1 MDGLAT
7 SHTNTGVTEMPKI
20 AVISVAHIHS
30 RHFCE
35 IISKTTSGGAPVF
48 IWDDNADR
56 GAKYAADFKCR
67 FEPDLDKAA
76 AAPEV
81 DAFVVCAE
89 NTRHLPLL
97 KKLIP
102 TGKPIMCEKP
112 LATKSE
118 EADEI
123 FNLAQKHNTPIIC
136 GYHLPFSGMGG
147 SARKLLA
154 DEALGKVTHIN
165 FRNAHHAAYGRWFDN
180 PELAWFTNPEL
191 SGGGALLDMGT
202 HAVQFLRHLGGAV
215 EKVWADI
222 RNLSGI
228 YSDVDDY
235 GLIVLQFKSG
245 VIGRVE
251 AGWIFTGGHAGL
263 EIIGS
268 KKSVWN
274 SDGLKIGGP
283 GFPAEPVAPIEE
295 KPRQIERLIEVVKGN
310 ISKEDWKADLEASRD
325 AVKIMEAAYKSAKS
339 GTWVAC

>member
-1 MDGLAT
+1 
-7 SHTNTGVTEMPKI
+7 MPKI

-30 RHFCE
+30 RHYCG
-35 IISKTTSGGAPVF
+35 IIAKSTSGGAPLL
-48 IWDDNADR
+48 IWDENGDR
-56 GAKYAADFKCR
+56 GTKYAGDFKCR
-67 FEPDLDKAA
+67 FEPDLGKAA
-76 AAPEV
+76 ADPEV

-102 TGKPIMCEKP
+102 SGKPIMCEKP

-123 FNLAQKHNTPIIC
+123 VKLAQKHNTPVVC

-147 SARKLLA
+147 AVRKLLSE
-154 DEALGKVTHIN
+154 EALGKVTHIN
-165 FRNAHHAAYGRWFDN
+165 FRNAHNAAYGRWFDS
-180 PELAWFTNPEL
+180 PELAWFTEPKL

-202 HAVQFLRHLGGAV
+202 HAVQFLRHLGGPV

-228 YSDVDDY
+228 YADVDDY
-235 GLIVLQFKSG
+235 GLIVMQFKSG

-251 AGWIFTGGHAGL
+251 AGWIFTGGHGGL

-268 KKSVWN
+268 KKSIWN

-283 GFPAEPVAPIEE
+283 GFPAEPVAPLDE
-295 KPRQIERLIEVVKGN
+295 KPKQVERLIAVVKGK
-310 ISKEDWKADLEASRD
+310 IPKADLDADLEASRD
-325 AVKIMEAAYKSAKS
+325 AVKIMEAAYKSAKT
-339 GTWVAC
+339 GTWAAC